1 VEKPDAG
8 KRADGRGEDC
18 DVTTGAA
25 PLDEADYRDAAA
37 LREALRRFYRSSE
50 QIAVANGL
58 TPQRQ
63 LLLLLIRGAPGGSGR
78 ATVTDLAERMQLAQN
93 TVTDLVRRAEE
104 AGLVARE
111 PSPVDGRVTY
121 LALTDEGERRLAGTV
136 GALRDD
142 RARLIEL
149 VRGLDGG

>member
-1 VEKPDAG
+1 
-8 KRADGRGEDC
+8 
-18 DVTTGAA
+18 VTTGTVS
-25 PLDEADYRDAAA
+25 PDEAGYRDAAA
-37 LREALRRFYRSSE
+37 LREALRRFHRSSE
-50 QIAVANGL
+50 QVAVANGL

-78 ATVTDLAERMQLAQN
+78 ATDTDLAERMQLAQN

-136 GALRDD
+136 GALQDE

-149 VRGLDGG
+149 VRGLNRGD

>member
-1 VEKPDAG
+1 MH
-8 KRADGRGEDC
+8 ADGRTEER
-18 DVTTGAA
+18 DVTTGAVS
-25 PLDEADYRDAAA
+25 PDEADYRGAAA
-37 LREALRRFYRSSE
+37 LREALRRFHRSSE

-63 LLLLLIRGAPGGSGR
+63 LLLLLIRGAPAGTGR

-104 AGLVARE
+104 AGLLCRE

-121 LALTDEGERRLAGTV
+121 LALTAEGERRLAGTV
-136 GALRDD
+136 GALHED
-142 RARLIEL
+142 RERLIEL
-149 VRGLDGG
+149 VRALAGGD